1 MHAWDFF
8 GGAGG
13 GGGKFVVPVSFV
25 GSPRASWGFW
35 PIFTPIRSF
44 LSLEIR
50 SSPLG
55 VEIVEVDFDVGYI

>member
-1 MHAWDFF
+1 M
-8 GGAGG
+8 
-13 GGGKFVVPVSFV
+13 VPVSFV

-50 SSPLG
+50 SSPMG

>member
-1 MHAWDFF
+1 M
-8 GGAGG
+8 
-13 GGGKFVVPVSFV
+13 VPVSFV

-55 VEIVEVDFDVGYI
+55 VEIVEVDFDVGYIYRKTMFSIKLTHMFS